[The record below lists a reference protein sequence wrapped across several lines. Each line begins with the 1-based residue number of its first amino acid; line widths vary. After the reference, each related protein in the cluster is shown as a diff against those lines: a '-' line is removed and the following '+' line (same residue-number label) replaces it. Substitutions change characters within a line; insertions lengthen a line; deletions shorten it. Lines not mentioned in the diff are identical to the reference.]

1 MAKNPDET
9 KQQSAMNKIPAG
21 LTPNSRLFLAFLVIF
36 AVATLL
42 FSDRLWLA
50 AAEGA
55 IILVL
60 VIYSLLMRRSQ
71 RKKLLAYVESVTY
84 DTESAKNNTLQN
96 FPLPVAVFRPADAQ
110 LIWANQHFFELCG
123 IRRPSVEMR
132 LTDVMPNFSSRWMLD
147 GHSRCPDLV
156 EHNGRKYQ
164 IHGNLVQPKE
174 GQSTYMGITYWL
186 DVTDYENTRQEYLD
200 SRPCIAL
207 FVIDNYDEFF
217 RGLTDRKR
225 SEMRDTIEDLL
236 IQWCDELHGFFRHY
250 DRDRFLLVFEERY
263 LEQMRNEKLNQL
275 LEDVHSIANPV
286 GIRATLSIGV
296 GREGDDLEGNY
307 NFAALGVEMA
317 ISRGGDQAVL
327 KNRTTFEFF
336 GGRGGEIE
344 TRSRVRARV
353 MASALKELIA
363 DSSKVYVMGHK
374 MSDLDAIGA
383 AVGIRCIARKLDTPC
398 RIVVDATRTASGN
411 LIEKLSRDDAYRDCF
426 ISPQEA
432 ILRADSRTLLVVVD
446 TNRPA
451 QVEDQALLESC
462 TRVAL
467 VDHHR
472 RAAEYIENPTLS
484 FHEPNASSSCELVA
498 ELMEEIV
505 ERDDV
510 LRIEAEA
517 VLSGIMLDTKNFN
530 IRTGER
536 TFEAAAFLRRTGA
549 DTAEVKKLMQ
559 SDLAHTVARCRI
571 LQNAH
576 IYRPGIAIVT
586 EQEPQDRIVAAR
598 AADEL
603 LNVAGV
609 NCSVVIYPVSD
620 GTFVSARSIGEMNVQ
635 LLLEPFGGGGNRAA
649 AAAHC
654 TGLTPDETAERI
666 KAAIDAFKG

>member
-1 MAKNPDET
+1 MAKHPEEK
-9 KQQSAMNKIPAG
+9 KQQSAASIIPAG

-36 AVATLL
+36 ALATLL

-55 IILVL
+55 IILAL
-60 VIYSLLMRRSQ
+60 VVYSLLMRRSQ

-96 FPLPVAVFRPADAQ
+96 FPLPMAVFRPADAQ
-110 LIWANQHFFELCG
+110 LIWANQLFFELCG
-123 IRRPSVEMR
+123 IRKPSVEMH
-132 LTDVMPNFSSRWMLD
+132 LTDVMPEFNSRWLLD
-147 GHSRCPDLV
+147 GHSRCPDLL
-156 EHNGRKYQ
+156 EHNERKYQ

-174 GQSTYMGITYWL
+174 GQGSYMGITYWL
-186 DVTDYENTRQEYLD
+186 DVTEYENTRLEYLN

-217 RGLTDRKR
+217 RGLSDRKR
-225 SEMRDTIEDLL
+225 SEMRDAIEDLL

-263 LEQMRNEKLNQL
+263 LEQMRTEKLSQL
-275 LEDVHSIANPV
+275 LEGVHNIVNPV

-296 GREGDDLEGNY
+296 GRDGEDLEENY

-327 KNRTTFEFF
+327 KNRATFEFF
-336 GGRGGEIE
+336 GGRGGEVE

-353 MASALKELIA
+353 MASALKELMA

-374 MSDLDAIGA
+374 MSDLDAMGA
-383 AVGIRCIARKLDTPC
+383 AVGVCCIARKLETPC
-398 RIVVDATRTASGN
+398 QIVVDATRTAAGS
-411 LIEKLSRDDAYRDCF
+411 LIEKLGRDETYRNAF
-426 ISPQEA
+426 ITPQEA

-446 TNRPA
+446 TNRPG

-467 VDHHR
+467 IDHHR

-484 FHEPNASSSCELVA
+484 FHEPNASSACELVA
-498 ELMEEIV
+498 ELMEELV
-505 ERDDV
+505 ERDDI
-510 LRIEAEA
+510 LRIESEA
-517 VLSGIMLDTKNFN
+517 VLSGIMLDTKSFN

-549 DTAEVKKLMQ
+549 DTAEVKKLLQ
-559 SDLAHTVARCRI
+559 SDLAHTIARCRI

-576 IYRPGIAIVT
+576 VYRPGIAIVT

-609 NCSVVIYPVSD
+609 SCSVVIYPVAD

-635 LLLEPFGGGGNRAA
+635 LLLEPLGGGGNRAA
-649 AAAHC
+649 AAVHC
-654 TGLTPDETAERI
+654 VGATPEAVAERI
-666 KAAIDAFKG
+666 KQEIDAYQG

>member
-1 MAKNPDET
+1 MAKQSDEK
-9 KQQSAMNKIPAG
+9 KQQSAVNKIPAA
-21 LTPNSRLFLAFLVIF
+21 LMPNSRWFLAFLVIF

-42 FSDRLWLA
+42 FSDRIWLA

-55 IILVL
+55 VILAL
-60 VIYSLLMRRSQ
+60 VIYSFLMRRAQ
-71 RKKLLAYVESVTY
+71 RKALLEYVESVTY

-110 LIWANQHFFELCG
+110 LIWANQYFFDLCG

-132 LTDVMPNFSSRWMLD
+132 LTDVLPEFSSRWMLE
-147 GHSRCPDLV
+147 GHSRCPELL
-156 EHNGRKYQ
+156 EHNDRKYQ

-174 GQSTYMGITYWL
+174 GQGTYMGITYWL
-186 DVTDYENTRQEYLD
+186 DVTDYENTRQEYVN

-207 FVIDNYDEFF
+207 FVIDNYDELF

-225 SEMRDTIEDLL
+225 NEMRDAIEDMLL
-236 IQWCDELHGFFRHY
+236 QWCDGMHGFFRHY
-250 DRDRFLLVFEERY
+250 DRDRYLLVFEERY
-263 LEQMRNEKLNQL
+263 LDQMRSEKLNQL
-275 LEDVHSIANPV
+275 LENVHTIANPV
-286 GIRATLSIGV
+286 GIRATLSVGV
-296 GREGDDLEGNY
+296 GRDGVDLEESY
-307 NFAALGVEMA
+307 NFAALGAEMA
-317 ISRGGDQAVL
+317 LSRGGDQAVL
-327 KNRTTFEFF
+327 KNRATFEFF

-353 MASALKELIA
+353 MASALKELMG

-383 AVGIRCIARKLDTPC
+383 AAGVCCIARKLETPC
-398 RIVVDATRTASGN
+398 RIVVDATRTAAGN
-411 LIEKLSRDDAYRDCF
+411 LIEKLSRDETYRETF
-426 ISPQEA
+426 ITPQEA

-446 TNRPA
+446 TNRPG

-467 VDHHR
+467 IDHHR

-484 FHEPNASSSCELVA
+484 FHEPNASSACELVA
-498 ELMEEIV
+498 ELMEELV
-505 ERDDV
+505 ERDDI
-510 LRIEAEA
+510 LRIESEA

-549 DTAEVKKLMQ
+549 DTAEVKKLLQ

-586 EQEPQDRIVAAR
+586 EEEPQDRIVAAR

-609 NCSVVIYPVSD
+609 SCSVVIYPVSD

-635 LLLEPFGGGGNRAA
+635 LLLEPLGGGGNRAA
-649 AAAHC
+649 AAVHC
-654 TGLTPDETAERI
+654 VGLTPEETAERI
-666 KAAIDAFKG
+666 KSAIDAYEG